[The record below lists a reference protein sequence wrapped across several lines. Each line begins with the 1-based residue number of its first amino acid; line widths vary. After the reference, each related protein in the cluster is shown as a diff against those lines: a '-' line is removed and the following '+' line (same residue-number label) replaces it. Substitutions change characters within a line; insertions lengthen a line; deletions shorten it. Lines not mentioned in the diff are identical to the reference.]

1 MSRGIRNNNP
11 GNIDRNSTQWLGM
24 APEQTDDRFIVFS
37 EMKYGCRAL
46 LKLLSN
52 YINKYKCD
60 TVEKIISRYAP
71 SNENCTSAYIQFV
84 MNKLGVLGNTKLK
97 ADKATL
103 IKLSKAI
110 ADYENGKDAR
120 VITEDDWEEAY
131 KLL

>member
-11 GNIDRNSTQWLGM
+11 GNIDRNNTQWLGM

-52 YINKYKCD
+52 YINKFKCD

>member
-52 YINKYKCD
+52 YINKFKCD